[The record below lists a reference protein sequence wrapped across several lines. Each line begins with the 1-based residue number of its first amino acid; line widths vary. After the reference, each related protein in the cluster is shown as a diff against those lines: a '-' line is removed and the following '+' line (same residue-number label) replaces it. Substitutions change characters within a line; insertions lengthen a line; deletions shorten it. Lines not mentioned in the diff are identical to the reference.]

1 MSPPSPQD
9 NLSAMGEKWPPR
21 CKDPAGLAW
30 FLSPGRLQV
39 EWRGYDLMRQQ
50 QTRAPERS
58 RTWGHLSAP
67 RAAAWPPALRYSPP
81 GLHPTPSG
89 CFSETD
95 LRT

>member
-1 MSPPSPQD
+1 MSTPSPQD
-9 NLSAMGEKWPPR
+9 DLSAMGKKWPPR
-21 CKDPAGLAW
+21 CNDPAELAW

-50 QTRAPERS
+50 QTRAPES

-81 GLHPTPSG
+81 GLHPPPSG
-89 CFSETD
+89 RLSETN